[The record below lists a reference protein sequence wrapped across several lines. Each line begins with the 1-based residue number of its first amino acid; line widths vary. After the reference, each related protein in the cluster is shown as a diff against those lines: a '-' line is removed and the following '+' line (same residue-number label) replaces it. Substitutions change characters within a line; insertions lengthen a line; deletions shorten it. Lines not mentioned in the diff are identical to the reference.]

1 MEPSDSTWAPGF
13 LFALLGCFFLQKAL
27 RPGAKQSWSW
37 GRGGGPVP
45 VSRWGYA
52 SWAVAFFSVAVIVTH
67 APRPPMASVVVLMA
81 SFLAMLGVG
90 FVDTHRY
97 NKTRRTPDPQRNQR
111 A

>member
-1 MEPSDSTWAPGF
+1 MAPADSTFVPGL
-13 LFALLGCFFLQKAL
+13 LFALLGCFFLQKAI

-52 SWAVAFFSVAVIVTH
+52 SWAVTFFSVAAIVAR
-67 APRPPMASVVVLMA
+67 APEPPMAFVVVFFVC
-81 SFLAMLGVG
+81 FLAVLCAG

-97 NKTRRTPDPQRNQR
+97 DESRRDEP
-111 A
+111 